1 MSIRSVGRT
10 VGLWVIISIGAGS
23 SSILLSEHVFVTI
36 VSPELLIVEGVQLAD
51 VGPGLR
57 VQVVLPRVWAPAGDA
72 AI

>member
-1 MSIRSVGRT
+1 M
-10 VGLWVIISIGAGS
+10 
-23 SSILLSEHVFVTI
+23 FVTI

-57 VQVVLPRVWAPAGDA
+57 VQVVLPRVRAPAGDA